1 MSEINN
7 NYDDIFKLEELFDSL
22 NCQKCPNNII
32 CDLQK
37 LSKETNGFRE
47 INGNT
52 PPGNLAPTVDSITLL
67 NTINADG
74 QQVLMVKSIRKANT
88 RIGIH
93 VHKYGGYTI
102 ILSGTMT
109 DFVQG
114 IPTKKY
120 GPNTAYYMPPCTPM
134 SAANL
139 SQTEDVELIDVFIG
153 PPGEPYIEILEPKWS
168 FQRVHR
174 FDE

>member
-1 MSEINN
+1 MTEVNN
-7 NYDDIFKLEELFDSL
+7 NYDDVIDLEKLIDSL
-22 NCQKCPNNII
+22 KCEKCVS

-37 LSKETNGFRE
+37 LSEETNGFRE
-47 INGNT
+47 LNGST
-52 PPGNLAPTVDSITLL
+52 PPAVLAPTVDSITLL

-74 QQVLMVKSIRKANT
+74 KRVLMVKSVRKANT
-88 RIGIH
+88 RVGIH
-93 VHKYGGYTI
+93 IHKYGGYTI

-114 IPTKKY
+114 IPNKEY
-120 GPNTAYYMPPCTPM
+120 GSNTAYYMPPCTPM

-139 SQTEDVELIDVFIG
+139 SQIEDVELIDIFIG
-153 PPGEPYIEILEPKWS
+153 PPGEPYIEILEPDWS

>member
-1 MSEINN
+1 MTEVNN
-7 NYDDIFKLEELFDSL
+7 NYDDVINLEELIESL
-22 NCQKCPNNII
+22 KCDKCHS

-37 LSKETNGFRE
+37 LSEETNGFRE
-47 INGNT
+47 LNGIT
-52 PPGNLAPTVDSITLL
+52 PPAVLSPTVDSITLL

-74 QQVLMVKSIRKANT
+74 QRVLMVKSVRKANT

-114 IPTKKY
+114 IPNKKY

-139 SQTEDVELIDVFIG
+139 SLTEDVELIDVFIG
-153 PPGEPYIEILEPKWS
+153 PPGEPYIEILEPNWS
-168 FQRVHR
+168 YQRVHR
-174 FDE
+174 FDF